1 MAQDFCNK
9 YKKWIHALAKQRLF
23 LIRTNKCGGDVDKR
37 RYNAEVIIQRIES
50 IFSDAGMADFIL
62 KNSDKIDSLISHSK
76 VKRFV
81 KDNQMLSS
89 AINEAKFCVTVKN
102 LTK

>member
-9 YKKWIHALAKQRLF
+9 YKKWIHALANQRLF
-23 LIRTNKCGGDVDKR
+23 LISTNKCGGDVYKR

-50 IFSDAGMADFIL
+50 IYSDAGMAEFIL

-76 VKRFV
+76 IKRFV
-81 KDNQMLSS
+81 KDTQMLSS
-89 AINEAKFCVTVKN
+89 AINESKFYVLIKT
-102 LTK
+102 